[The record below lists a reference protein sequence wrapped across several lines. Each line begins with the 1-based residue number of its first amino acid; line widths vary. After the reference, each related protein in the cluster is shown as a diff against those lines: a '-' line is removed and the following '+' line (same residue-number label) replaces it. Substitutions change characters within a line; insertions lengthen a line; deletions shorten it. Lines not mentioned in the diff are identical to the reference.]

1 MPFNSLPTVK
11 RNLPGV
17 AAAFG
22 CSFVLAEGDRLACPS
37 FFDWLAEN
45 AAPFRLVLLA
55 APDAVIAVRR
65 AQRAAALRRAQDG
78 SWLAGLASKV
88 RNMTEQYRATRLNAA
103 APQETVAAQIASAL
117 WNPES

>member
-1 MPFNSLPTVK
+1 MPFNSLPAMK

-17 AAAFG
+17 AASFG
-22 CSFVLAEGDRLACPS
+22 CSFVLGEGDRLACPS
-37 FFDWLAEN
+37 IFDWLAEN

-55 APDAVIAVRR
+55 APDAVIAARR

-88 RNMTEQYRATRLNAA
+88 KNLAEQYRATRLDAA
-103 APQETVAAQIASAL
+103 APPEAVAAQIASAR
-117 WNPES
+117 